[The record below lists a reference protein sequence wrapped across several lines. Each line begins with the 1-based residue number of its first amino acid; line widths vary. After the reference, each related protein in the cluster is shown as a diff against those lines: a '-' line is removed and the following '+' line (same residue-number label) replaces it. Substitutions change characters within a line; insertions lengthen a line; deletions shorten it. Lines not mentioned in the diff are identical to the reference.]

1 MDCLKILFLYL
12 KCSRGRQKER
22 SLCAVQLIHNI
33 NKLYCKLK
41 SLSLLFLIG
50 NILTMLAFPENSQVL
65 KINMARVRSAVG
77 FSFALFY
84 QLLNSPIGP
93 FYGEICFQLLT
104 QS

>member
-1 MDCLKILFLYL
+1 
-12 KCSRGRQKER
+12 
-22 SLCAVQLIHNI
+22 
-33 NKLYCKLK
+33 
-41 SLSLLFLIG
+41 
-50 NILTMLAFPENSQVL
+50 MLGFPENWQVL
-65 KINMARVRSAVG
+65 KINMARGRSAVG